1 MDRDEDQPIDIETE
15 GWDISSDGELG
26 TLLKSHREKAG
37 LTLDQLS
44 EQTRVRARFLDA
56 LENEAWD
63 RLPSPGFVK
72 GFIRNYARAVG
83 LDPDGVLALYEPT
96 HFPREEGFEPH
107 QAMAPAKSRKPVVW
121 LITLIVLAVAGGCF
135 YYAWQFYAPRSPDS
149 IRTPPESLDSENKA
163 EPREM
168 EDVMVDEKT
177 REEALTEAKTDPPA
191 DLTPGSA
198 PTLDAP
204 SSADA
209 GRMTPATDSNLE
221 KKDALKVVE
230 TPIET
235 TDKDLSPD
243 QAGEKTSAPDT
254 TNVLNH
260 TLRAMVKERTW
271 IRIFVDDREP
281 KEYVFQPGSQPQW
294 EAAEGF
300 ELLIGNA
307 GGIDLDF
314 NGEQM
319 TDLGESGKV
328 IRVFLPEEFKQNRKE
343 N

>member
-1 MDRDEDQPIDIETE
+1 MDRDEDQSIDIETD
-15 GWDISSDGELG
+15 GWDISSDGGLG
-26 TLLKSHREKAG
+26 ALLKSHREKVG

-44 EQTRVRARFLDA
+44 EQTRVRTRFLDA

-83 LDPDGVLALYEPT
+83 LDPDSVLSLYEPT
-96 HFPREEGFEPH
+96 HSPREEDFNPH
-107 QAMAPAKSRKPVVW
+107 QAMAPAKSRKPIVL
-121 LITLIVLAVAGGCF
+121 LITLIILAVAGGCF
-135 YYAWQFYAPRSPDS
+135 YYAWQLYAPRPPDS
-149 IRTPPESLDSENKA
+149 IRTPPKSLNGENKA

-168 EDVMVDEKT
+168 EDVIVDEKA
-177 REEALTEAKTDPPA
+177 REEALTEAKTDPPV
-191 DLTPGSA
+191 DLTPGSV
-198 PTLDAP
+198 PTPEVP

-209 GRMTPATDSNLE
+209 GRMIPPADIKLE
-221 KKDALKVVE
+221 KKDALKVEE

-235 TDKDLSPD
+235 TDKDSSLD
-243 QAGEKTSAPDT
+243 QAQEKTSASDT
-254 TNVLNH
+254 TNALKH

-271 IRIFVDDREP
+271 IRIFVDDHEP

-319 TDLGESGKV
+319 KDLGESGKV
-328 IRVFLPEEFKQNRKE
+328 IRVFLPEGFKQNRKE
-343 N
+343 D